1 MLNSYLKRIGYQG
14 PQTPTLEVLRNV
26 HRQHVLSIAYE
37 NLDVVLQRPVDRS
50 IDHIHNKLVIEKRGG
65 WCYEMNGLLGWA
77 LTQLGF
83 NVTQLSGGVMR
94 KEHGDAAYGNHLL
107 LRIDFDANAERTNQT
122 WLADV
127 GLGDGL
133 LEPIP
138 LIAGSHNQ
146 NNATFSLVALDEP
159 TSAQTW
165 RFVNHDGG
173 LPPSFDFI
181 DQAADQTELDS
192 TCTTLQSDAK
202 SIFRQNLVVQRV
214 TEQGVQSLVGRLYT
228 AANGKREVV
237 QSEKAL
243 NTLLTQE
250 FGIAQ
255 PPTSGLSERA
265 LWDSVCYRHTELF
278 GDKPD
283 SDFEVAGRS

>member
-14 PQTPTLEVLRNV
+14 PQTPTLDVLRNI

-37 NLDVVLQRPVDRS
+37 NIDVLLQRPVDRS
-50 IDHIHNKLVIEKRGG
+50 IEHIHNKLVIEQRGG

-77 LTQLGF
+77 LTQIGF

-107 LRIDFDANAERTNQT
+107 LHIDLDVNADNTNQA
-122 WLADV
+122 WLADT

-138 LIAGSHNQ
+138 LNAGSYQQ
-146 NNATFSLVALDEP
+146 NNATFSLVTLDEP
-159 TSAQTW
+159 TSAQSW
-165 RFVNHDGG
+165 RFVNHEGG

-181 DQAADQTELDS
+181 NQAADQAELDG
-192 TCTTLQSDAK
+192 TCATLQSDDK
-202 SIFRQNLVVQRV
+202 SVFRQNLVVQRV

-228 AANGKREVV
+228 AANGQRQVV
-237 QSEKAL
+237 ETETAL
-243 NTLLTQE
+243 NGLLTQT
-250 FGIAQ
+250 FAITQ
-255 PPTSGLSERA
+255 PPMKGLWE
-265 LWDSVCYRHTELF
+265 SVCQRHTELF

-283 SDFEVAGRS
+283 SEFEVAGRS

>member
-14 PQTPTLEVLRNV
+14 PQTPTLDVLRNI
-26 HRQHVLSIAYE
+26 HRLHVLSIAYE
-37 NLDVVLQRPVDRS
+37 NIDVLLQRPVDRS
-50 IDHIHNKLVIEKRGG
+50 IEHIHNKLVIEQRGG

-77 LTQLGF
+77 LMQLGF

-107 LRIDFDANAERTNQT
+107 LRINFDANADNTNQA
-122 WLADV
+122 WLADT

-138 LIAGSHNQ
+138 LNAGSYQ
-146 NNATFSLVALDEP
+146 QDNATFSLVVLDEP
-159 TSAQTW
+159 TAAQSW
-165 RFVNHDGG
+165 RFVNHEGG

-181 DQAADQTELDS
+181 NQAADQTELDG
-192 TCTTLQSDAK
+192 TCATLQSDEK

-214 TEQGVQSLVGRLYT
+214 SDQGVQSLVGRLYT
-228 AANGKREVV
+228 AANGQRQVV
-237 QSEKAL
+237 ESEAAL
-243 NTLLTQE
+243 NGLLTQT
-250 FGIAQ
+250 FAITQ
-255 PPTSGLSERA
+255 PPMKGLWE
-265 LWDSVCYRHTELF
+265 SVCLRHTELF

-283 SDFEVAGRS
+283 SEFEIAGRS